1 MQPRKALITGGT
13 TLALLSSFAVISAAE
28 VGVCAIVGNPAK
40 YDHQTVALQGTTTAL
55 KETTSQRGN
64 EYTTFN
70 LQDPSGC
77 GAIKVFTWGHPAMN
91 NGDHVRV
98 EGTFETVH
106 RQGRYTFYNEV
117 EATKVTP
124 EPR

>member
-1 MQPRKALITGGT
+1 MGVVSYWIYFFAHCGG
-13 TLALLSSFAVISAAE
+13 
-28 VGVCAIVGNPAK
+28 N
-40 YDHQTVALQGTTTAL
+40 D
-55 KETTSQRGN
+55 
-64 EYTTFN
+64 YTTFN